1 MARIKL
7 PRSAGRG
14 IMKKAAD
21 KLKFVDDPFDTSGL
35 LKPNVRYRTGKP
47 GTGTSYRYTTDAKGR
62 ITSAQ
67 ARPLKL
73 DNSGRARHNPDT
85 PGKRDG
91 DHAGHVFGD
100 RFGGSPE
107 LDNLVSQ
114 ARRVNLSEFKKI
126 ENNWARL
133 LDRKPPATIDVDIR
147 IDYGSGPRPTSFT
160 IIETIDGNIITHK
173 IRN

>member
-1 MARIKL
+1 MGRIKL

-21 KLKFVDDPFDTSGL
+21 RLKFVDDPFDTSGL
-35 LKPNVRYRTGKP
+35 LKPNARYRTGKP
-47 GTGTSYRYTTDAKGR
+47 GAGTSYRYTTDGKGR

-73 DNSGRARHNPDT
+73 DGSGRARHNPNT

-91 DHAGHVFGD
+91 DHAGHIFGD

-107 LDNLVSQ
+107 LDNLISQ
-114 ARRVNLSEFKKI
+114 ARRVNLSEFRVM
-126 ENNWARL
+126 ENKWARML
-133 LDRKPPATIDVDIR
+133 NRRPPPRIDVDIK
-147 IDYGSGPRPTSFT
+147 INYGSGPRPTSFT
-160 IIETIDGNIITHK
+160 ITEVIDGVPKVFTIT
-173 IRN
+173 N